1 MEVSVVQLL
10 SDHVLNALSSL
21 ISRRDL
27 LPPDIEQSS
36 SDMEAHRALHSSTA
50 PNIANAAADQDE
62 VSSIIGTAIA
72 LDVAAADWDGDGDGD
87 WDADSDADAVAK
99 GTFDLVGVGFAFVTL
114 VAEAVAFDA
123 SSSLASGDITRSS
136 TYIRPL
142 FVLDSVSANSS
153 LR

>member
-72 LDVAAADWDGDGDGD
+72 LDVAAADWDGD